1 MKKRMIRS
9 IILFSLTL
17 VALLV
22 FIGLYVDE
30 THRVQETYRLQYRT
44 NLTHVAEDI
53 ESYLNNEGDLD
64 LRYSRIISDMSAANA
79 FIFLLENNED
89 KKKTINELHTCLIK
103 YPEQMKGKLAEM
115 ETAIGDILADL
126 DQGYAEAAEIVASVD
141 KKGH

>member
-126 DQGYAEAAEIVASVD
+126 DQGYAEAAEIVASVN

>member
-53 ESYLNNEGDLD
+53 ESYLNNEGDLE

>member
-53 ESYLNNEGDLD
+53 ESYLNNEGDLE

-126 DQGYAEAAEIVASVD
+126 DQGYAEAAEIVASVN